1 MRDHP
6 VHLQHLRDVLAPLH
20 PDAAARVVRR
30 LTDRRVMNPT
40 GVYRSEQGTI
50 WRVLETDEGH
60 LRVETLDGETWIPG
74 RISLVGLRLASST
87 KRLTPNAIR
96 ALPA

>member
-1 MRDHP
+1 
-6 VHLQHLRDVLAPLH
+6 
-20 PDAAARVVRR
+20 
-30 LTDRRVMNPT
+30 
-40 GVYRSEQGTI
+40 
-50 WRVLETDEGH
+50 VLETDEGH

>member
-1 MRDHP
+1 
-6 VHLQHLRDVLAPLH
+6 
-20 PDAAARVVRR
+20 
-30 LTDRRVMNPT
+30 MNPS

-50 WRVLETDEGH
+50 WRILETDEGH
-60 LRVETLDGETWIPG
+60 LRVETLDGENWVPG

-87 KRLTPNAIR
+87 KRLTAQAIR

>member
-1 MRDHP
+1 
-6 VHLQHLRDVLAPLH
+6 
-20 PDAAARVVRR
+20 
-30 LTDRRVMNPT
+30 MNPT
-40 GVYRSEQGTI
+40 GVYRSEHGTI

-74 RISLVGLRLASST
+74 RISLVGLRLATAT
-87 KRLTPNAIR
+87 KRLTPDAIR